1 MEKLEKQAI
10 ELLQMMCGSTGCVI
24 SDSGGKDSSVLKHI
38 ALREMIT
45 EQQRVISWQ
54 KRGVYMGKQKRYYQ
68 EVRERENHKRAV
80 TKEYTEL
87 DGTRRTRRQL

>member
-38 ALREMIT
+38 ALKAHEIYGLPFSVRHNHTTVDAPET
-45 EQQRVISWQ
+45 VFFVRV
-54 KRGVYMGKQKRYYQ
+54 
-68 EVRERENHKRAV
+68 ENRNMKV
-80 TKEYTEL
+80 W
-87 DGTRRTRRQL
+87 G

>member
-38 ALREMIT
+38 TLQRLRA
-45 EQQRVISWQ
+45 
-54 KRGVYMGKQKRYYQ
+54 YMT
-68 EVRERENHKRAV
+68 A
-80 TKEYTEL
+80 T
-87 DGTRRTRRQL
+87 

>member
-38 ALREMIT
+38 TLKAHEIYGLPFSVRHNHTTVDAPDILYGMK
-45 EQQRVISWQ
+45 
-54 KRGVYMGKQKRYYQ
+54 KRNMKVWG
-68 EVRERENHKRAV
+68 
-80 TKEYTEL
+80 
-87 DGTRRTRRQL
+87 

>member
-38 ALREMIT
+38 TLPVECQYEHWR
-45 EQQRVISWQ
+45 SW
-54 KRGVYMGKQKRYYQ
+54 GV
-68 EVRERENHKRAV
+68 
-80 TKEYTEL
+80 
-87 DGTRRTRRQL
+87 

>member
-38 ALREMIT
+38 TLKAHEIYGLPFSVSAHSNRAAGRAT
-45 EQQRVISWQ
+45 ADTASDSRRTS
-54 KRGVYMGKQKRYYQ
+54 RRAG
-68 EVRERENHKRAV
+68 RERGCK
-80 TKEYTEL
+80 
-87 DGTRRTRRQL
+87 